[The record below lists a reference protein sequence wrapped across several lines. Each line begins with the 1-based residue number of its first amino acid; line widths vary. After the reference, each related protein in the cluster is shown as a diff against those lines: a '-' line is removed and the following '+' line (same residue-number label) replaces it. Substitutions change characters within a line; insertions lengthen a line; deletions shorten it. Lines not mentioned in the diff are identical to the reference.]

1 MKKSSEG
8 SIADRI
14 KPVEESANG
23 LSLVLY
29 GRPGTGK
36 THIASSLPKPIL
48 LLDILQDGTDTIANV
63 KGVEVI
69 KVTNWTDTEELYWYL
84 TKGVGR
90 SKFKSVVI
98 DQVTEAQD
106 LAMRHVLTE
115 GGKDVDDVMSK
126 RSWGEVSGEMKT
138 FITNFRSLV
147 KSGKHVAFL
156 AHERETVSE
165 DTDDEGQ
172 IDPSIGPRL
181 MPSVAGFLCGQ
192 VSVIGNTFIR
202 EKFVQQKDGN
212 KTKRVRKV
220 DYAMRIGPHGYYV
233 TKVRHPVGIDTP
245 DVVVDPSFDKI
256 QAIVKGRYQKPVA
269 KKKVK

>member
-8 SIADRI
+8 DIAERI
-14 KPVEESANG
+14 KPVEESTNG
-23 LSLVLY
+23 LSAVFY

-36 THIASSLPKPIL
+36 TNLAATFPKPVL
-48 LLDILQDGTDTIANV
+48 LLDILQDGTDTIAGI
-63 KGVEVI
+63 KGVDVI
-69 KVTNWTDTEELYWYL
+69 KVTNWTDTEELYWML
-84 TKGVGR
+84 SKGKNR
-90 SKFKSVVI
+90 SKYKSVIV

-106 LAMRHVLTE
+106 LAMKHVLTE

-138 FITNFRSLV
+138 FISNYRSLV

-156 AHERETVSE
+156 AHERSNEGDES
-165 DTDDEGQ
+165 DEGQ

-202 EKFVQQKDGN
+202 EKYLQKGG
-212 KTKRVRKV
+212 KRERRV
-220 DYAMRIGPHGYYV
+220 DYAMRIGPHGIYT
-233 TKVRHPVGIDTP
+233 TKVRHPVGAYTP
-245 DVVVDPSFDKI
+245 EVVVDPSFDTI
-256 QAIVKGRYQKPVA
+256 MAIVKGRYQKPVA